1 MVFYELLYADNPF
14 FGLSL
19 PEILNNI
26 REKSG
31 RNLPFP
37 DDKNRVSELSKDLLR
52 KLLEMEP
59 DRRIDWEGFFNHPV
73 FSEKHVYQGPN
84 ANIEREFQMNRQSV
98 FLNKDNTFIDPNAI
112 EKKPAMP
119 IADTP
124 SSNQRFAVDQDLL
137 FKENQFRYLHEKNK
151 IMLIFLTV
159 KKLRRLMK
167 DPDYQELAKYIYLLV
182 MILAKKGVMLSE
194 LTLFSLSMKYN
205 IFKLNQFNEFCA
217 GTKEFQEICAAL
229 QADQRTIFAY
239 NNLLTGVKD
248 EVPLHPDDEHIL
260 AWLKN
265 RQIDLPQ
272 LDEKALLLY
281 NQIQDSAKPAKLMY
295 NPEEARRF
303 HLTMF
308 MVMHAIYSEKHLP
321 YLNGGRKFEW
331 ETFKMKC
338 ESMTPDMLR
347 TGVSLLRH

>member
-1 MVFYELLYADNPF
+1 MLYGDNPF

-31 RNLPFP
+31 KNLPLP
-37 DDKNRVSELSKDLLR
+37 DEKNRVSDLSKDLLR
-52 KLLEMEP
+52 RLLEMEP
-59 DRRIDWEGFFNHPV
+59 DRRIDWESFFNHLV

-84 ANIEREFQMNRQSV
+84 ANIEREFQMNRQSA
-98 FLNKDNTFIDPNAI
+98 FLNKDNTFIDPNSI

-124 SSNQRFAVDQDLL
+124 STNQRFVVDQDIS

-159 KKLRRLMK
+159 KKLRKLMK
-167 DPDYQELAKYIYLLV
+167 DPDYQELSKYLYLLV
-182 MILAKKGVMLSE
+182 MILAKKGLMLSE
-194 LTLFSLSMKYN
+194 LTIFSLNMKFN
-205 IFKLNQFNEFCA
+205 IFKLNGFNEFCA
-217 GTKEFQEICAAL
+217 GSNEFQEVSTAL
-229 QADQRTIFAY
+229 QNDQRTIFAY
-239 NNLLTGVKD
+239 YNMLNGIKD
-248 EVPLHPDDEHIL
+248 EVSLHPDDENIL

-272 LDEKALLLY
+272 LDEKAMILY
-281 NQIQDSAKPAKLMY
+281 NQLQDLAKPAKLMY
-295 NPEEARRF
+295 NPEENRKF
-303 HLTMF
+303 LLTMF
-308 MVMHAIYSEKHLP
+308 MVMHSVFSEKHMP
-321 YLNGGRKFEW
+321 YINNGRKFEW

-347 TGVSLLRH
+347 TGISLLRI